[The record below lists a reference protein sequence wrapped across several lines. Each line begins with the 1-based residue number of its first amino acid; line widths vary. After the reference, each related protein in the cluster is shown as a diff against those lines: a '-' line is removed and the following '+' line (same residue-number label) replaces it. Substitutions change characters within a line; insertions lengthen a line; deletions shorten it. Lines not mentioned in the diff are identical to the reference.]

1 MTKVFIVDDHAVVR
15 MGLKATLPLEGDVE
29 IVGEAVSGDG
39 AAQAVITARPDV
51 TLLDIR
57 LPGKDGLEVLD
68 ELMNANPDAKVIMLT
83 TSEADNHVY
92 EALKRGA
99 RGYVVKDRDAD
110 EILTAVRMV
119 ANDAKYIPDTVR
131 ALYRERQMMPD
142 LTAREHETLEMMAA
156 GRRNGE
162 IAEKF
167 GISVDGV
174 KMHVKHILE
183 KFNVADRT
191 AAVAEALRRGFIRQ

>member
-57 LPGKDGLEVLD
+57 LPGKDGLEVLA

-119 ANDAKYIPDTVR
+119 ANGAKYIPDTVR

-142 LTAREHETLEMMAA
+142 LTAREQETLEMMAA

-191 AAVAEALRRGFIRQ
+191 AAVAEALRRGFIKQ

>member
-39 AAQAVITARPDV
+39 AAQAVITARSDV

-142 LTAREHETLEMMAA
+142 LTAREQETLEMMAA

-162 IAEKF
+162 IAKKF

-191 AAVAEALRRGFIRQ
+191 AAVAEALRRGFIRP

>member
-15 MGLKATLPLEGDVE
+15 MGLKATLPLEGDIE

-156 GRRNGE
+156 GSRNSE
-162 IAEKF
+162 IADKF

-191 AAVAEALRRGFIRQ
+191 AAVAEALRRGFIRH

>member
-57 LPGKDGLEVLD
+57 LPGKDGLEVLA

-119 ANDAKYIPDTVR
+119 ANGAKYIPDTVR
-131 ALYRERQMMPD
+131 ALYRERQTMPD
-142 LTAREHETLEMMAA
+142 LTAREQETLEMMAA
-156 GRRNGE
+156 GSRNSE
-162 IAEKF
+162 IADKF

-191 AAVAEALRRGFIRQ
+191 AAVAEALRRGFIRH

>member
-119 ANDAKYIPDTVR
+119 ANNAKYIPDTVR

-142 LTAREHETLEMMAA
+142 LTAREQETLAMMAA
-156 GRRNGE
+156 GSRNSE
-162 IAEKF
+162 IADKF

-191 AAVAEALRRGFIRQ
+191 AAVAEALRRGFIKQ

>member
-39 AAQAVITARPDV
+39 AAQAVITAKPDV

-57 LPGKDGLEVLD
+57 LPGKDGLDVLA

-119 ANDAKYIPDTVR
+119 ANGAKYIPDTVR

-142 LTAREHETLEMMAA
+142 LTAREQETLEMMAA

-191 AAVAEALRRGFIRQ
+191 AAVAEALRRGFIKQ